1 MRSYSLV
8 FELQDLLE
16 IGLGL
21 EPQCDLLSYIEIGW
35 SMSKSQWSSLLW
47 DLGQC
52 KFENKIITISPSKI
66 MSWQPHYKFS
76 QRLDCGHS
84 ESFWNMIC

>member
-21 EPQCDLLSYIEIGW
+21 ESQCDLLSYIEIGW

-47 DLGQC
+47 DLGHVNLRT
-52 KFENKIITISPSKI
+52 KS
-66 MSWQPHYKFS
+66 
-76 QRLDCGHS
+76 
-84 ESFWNMIC
+84 